1 VTADRTPLEQIPVV
15 ILSGGLGTRL
25 REETE
30 RVPKPL
36 VEIGEKPI
44 LWHIMK
50 LYGHHGLRRFVLCLG
65 YKSWLIKEFFLR
77 YREHVSDFTLTMNG
91 QHQTRFHDSHADE
104 DWEVT
109 CAETGL
115 ETATG
120 ARLWRVRD
128 YVPTETFMFTYGDGI
143 GNVDIGALLDFH
155 HERGLIGTVTGVR
168 PTSRYGEM
176 SVRDGRAI
184 EFNEKPTVPEGF
196 VSGGF
201 FVFQRE
207 FFDYLNDDPQLYF
220 EHAPLRN
227 LARDGELAVF
237 PHEGFWMGMDTYR
250 EYTELNELWATGK
263 AAWKVWEDPPAP
275 PDRPGAGRG
284 RDGDPL
290 VRSRG

>member
-1 VTADRTPLEQIPVV
+1 MTPARTRTAPEDMPVV
-15 ILSGGLGTRL
+15 ILSGGMGTRL

-50 LYGHHGLRRFVLCLG
+50 IYSHYGWRRFVLCLG

-77 YREHVSDFTLTMNG
+77 YREQVSDFTLEMNSE
-91 QHQTRFHDSHADE
+91 HKPEFHGDSADE
-104 DWEVT
+104 NWKVT

-115 ETATG
+115 LTG
-120 ARLWRVRD
+120 TGGRLWRVRD
-128 YVPTETFMFTYGDGI
+128 YIDTDTFAFTYGDGI
-143 GNVDIGALLDFH
+143 GRVDLTALLDFH
-155 HERGLIGTVTGVR
+155 YEQGRIGTVTGVH

-176 SVRDGRAI
+176 RVEGAKAV
-184 EFNEKPTVPEGF
+184 EFNEKPTMPEGF

-207 FFDYLNDDPQLYF
+207 FLDYLTDEPSLLF
-220 EHAPLRN
+220 EHAPLQN

-237 PHEGFWMGMDTYR
+237 PHDDFWMGMDTYR
-250 EYTELNELWATGK
+250 DFSELNELWASGQ
-263 AAWKVWEDPPAP
+263 APWKLWQD
-275 PDRPGAGRG
+275 
-284 RDGDPL
+284 
-290 VRSRG
+290 